1 MAVQMPEGT
10 DRTALTPAQLGV
22 LIDESQEQ
30 LAGVNRIL
38 EVR

>member
-10 DRTALTPAQLGV
+10 DLTPAQLSA

-30 LAGVNRIL
+30 LAGVNKLL